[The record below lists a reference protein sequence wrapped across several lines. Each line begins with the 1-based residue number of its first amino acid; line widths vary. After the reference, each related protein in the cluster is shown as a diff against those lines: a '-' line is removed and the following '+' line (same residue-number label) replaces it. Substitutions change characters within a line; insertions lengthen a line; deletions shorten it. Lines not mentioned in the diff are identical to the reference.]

1 VNLLDDP
8 LTWLHSQPQAARASA
23 DPARW
28 RVLEAL
34 ARRAAG
40 QAPGSALRALLAAKL
55 EARCSAWPEAQS
67 PAASTA
73 ASTARPNPLAEL
85 LKALPAQSELRAQ
98 SLHRRS
104 FTRWRTARQLASLQ
118 AAPSQPV
125 GPLNAMALLPR
136 ALAALQAASPE
147 YLQRLLAYVGALEA
161 LVPSKPGA
169 GEVTTSKGSRSKG
182 RAKGA

>member
-1 VNLLDDP
+1 MNLLDDP
-8 LTWLHSQPQAARASA
+8 LAWLHAQPQAARASA
-23 DPARW
+23 EPARW

-55 EARCSAWPEAQS
+55 QARCSAWPEAQS

-73 ASTARPNPLAEL
+73 PSNPLAEL
-85 LKALPAQSELRAQ
+85 LKALPAQAELRAQ

-104 FTRWRTARQLASLQ
+104 FTRLRTSRQLAPLQ
-118 AAPSQPV
+118 AAPTQPV

-147 YLQRLLAYVGALEA
+147 YLQRLLGYVDALEA
-161 LVPSKPGA
+161 LAPSKPGA
-169 GEVTTSKGSRSKG
+169 GELATGKGSRGKG